1 LRQTLQT
8 KLTVRIGLLL
18 LAATAAVGAVSA
30 WQGIK
35 SVDDLSRRVIVPT
48 TRLATERIEG
58 LLKSAQAE
66 AKLAALTSSAAPDD
80 RVMPELLRQL
90 NAGSG
95 SARITLVDPK
105 RQRAIAAYRVPDG
118 RKFVSMELLVD
129 GEPQTRTWEPF
140 GERLELIG
148 VENGWPQGLTEG
160 EWLTGRKD
168 RGAWSGVRPLR
179 LGQSGVVSGLSY
191 RQPLTSEDTG
201 EERTVVADV
210 LLGEV
215 SSFLSTLSLPAGS
228 VPFLAEEGGLGVLRA
243 AALPAQTLMSV
254 DPESPLPRLDSM
266 PDALIRDIAQRLDQ
280 KPMNRSPE
288 AGVEP
293 FFAQRGADRHI
304 VGYRPISLEGGPALV
319 AFVAIPTDAFLG
331 SLKQTVAIVAV
342 LAAIGLAGAIFGSS
356 ILAKRVTKPLYA
368 VMNETSRVRELD
380 LKERPLPIS
389 GIAEVDELAES
400 VKLMKTSLR
409 SFEKLVPADYAR
421 WLMKSGQ
428 EAKLEGE
435 RRELTI
441 FFADVVGFTRLSEQL
456 GPEELVET
464 LASYFEVLTRAVL
477 REGGTVDKF
486 NGDDVMAF
494 WGAPQVMKD
503 HAERAVRAALSAQT
517 ELAALRA
524 EWEAEGIAILDI
536 SYGIATGEVIVGNIG
551 NRRRMNYTVIGDAA
565 NVASR
570 LEGLNKQLGT
580 SILISNATAGQLSDA
595 FTLRPVENAVIP
607 GRQMSELVWEVLP
620 GAGWS
625 AVAETGR
632 AAWEHEQAGRLEE
645 AKRLYEEGLKLREGD
660 PVSLRALERIARRI

>member
-1 LRQTLQT
+1 MRQTLQT

>member
-1 LRQTLQT
+1 
-8 KLTVRIGLLL
+8 
-18 LAATAAVGAVSA
+18 
-30 WQGIK
+30 
-35 SVDDLSRRVIVPT
+35 
-48 TRLATERIEG
+48 
-58 LLKSAQAE
+58 
-66 AKLAALTSSAAPDD
+66 
-80 RVMPELLRQL
+80 
-90 NAGSG
+90 
-95 SARITLVDPK
+95 
-105 RQRAIAAYRVPDG
+105 
-118 RKFVSMELLVD
+118 
-129 GEPQTRTWEPF
+129 
-140 GERLELIG
+140 
-148 VENGWPQGLTEG
+148 
-160 EWLTGRKD
+160 
-168 RGAWSGVRPLR
+168 
-179 LGQSGVVSGLSY
+179 
-191 RQPLTSEDTG
+191 
-201 EERTVVADV
+201 
-210 LLGEV
+210 
-215 SSFLSTLSLPAGS
+215 
-228 VPFLAEEGGLGVLRA
+228 
-243 AALPAQTLMSV
+243 
-254 DPESPLPRLDSM
+254 
-266 PDALIRDIAQRLDQ
+266 
-280 KPMNRSPE
+280 
-288 AGVEP
+288 
-293 FFAQRGADRHI
+293 
-304 VGYRPISLEGGPALV
+304 V

>member
-1 LRQTLQT
+1 MRQTLQT

-368 VMNETSRVRELD
+368 VMNETSRIRELD

-441 FFADVVGFTRLSEQL
+441 FFADVVGFTRLSERL